1 MNRSAAAL
9 PGDRSDGVGLQV
21 LPHGR
26 RIFQGLKPGPIS
38 EAKAATRISQWL
50 KPKVGMVVDV
60 LFEGASKEFR
70 SKPNVG

>member
-1 MNRSAAAL
+1 
-9 PGDRSDGVGLQV
+9 V